1 MIEQSGHETR
11 DVTVGSSVQR
21 HQLRQYLLAIGVEP
35 DEYVTR
41 ARLESAL
48 DEPMRISFD
57 EFGFRITA
65 SPAQWEGINQWL
77 QRTKVD

>member
-21 HQLRQYLLAIGVEP
+21 HQLRQYLKVRG
-35 DEYVTR
+35 
-41 ARLESAL
+41 
-48 DEPMRISFD
+48 ISFTPHED
-57 EFGFRITA
+57 NIGEFFRVSAT
-65 SPAQWEGINQWL
+65 PAQWEGINQWL